1 MSLTR
6 LAVQRPITTLM
17 AALVLVML
25 GCVSL
30 SQLAVDLM
38 PDVQNPSISVI
49 TIYKGA
55 GPIEAET
62 LITRPIEQTLSSVSG
77 VENILSSS
85 MEGSSTVRL
94 QFQWGTDLTLAI
106 NEVRDAL
113 NKLRNT
119 LPEGAEDPYIRHFDV
134 ADSPIIYLGLN
145 SELDPITLTRLT
157 ENQIIPQFEQLEGVA
172 RLRMRGGIEREIQ
185 IQLDRSKLESLNM
198 GVNEVINALKKENI
212 NQPAGNYEEGNL
224 NLHIRSQGEFTSL
237 EQIEDTVV
245 REASG
250 ATVHVRDIAEVV
262 DGEKERTELTRM
274 NGQPGIL
281 LYVFKQSGANT
292 ISVSDRVQ
300 KQLEKINKSVPDIKL
315 SVRVDKSEF
324 IRQSIANI
332 QEAALYG
339 MGLAILV
346 LILFLRSFR
355 SMFVIG
361 TCMPL
366 SVLATFILIYFQGFT
381 LNIIS
386 FGGLAL
392 GVGMLV
398 DNSIVVLESIFRKRE
413 DGLDPKTAAIE
424 GTEEV
429 SAAIIASTLTTL
441 IIFLPLVF
449 IHGTTGILLHQLAW
463 VVSFSLICSL
473 FASLTLTPVMS
484 AYWIPDENQVEH
496 ARWTRPWFKLIDAF
510 HNTNHRFLL
519 FLERIYSGIL
529 SFSLKHARITGFMLL
544 LCFTTTLG
552 LSPRIKTEFLPK
564 TDEGAINVFSRMAAG
579 IQLKRLDQQS
589 RILEQATLKSVPEA
603 VTVASFIGD
612 GADDADRWNR
622 TTLRIKVTPRSERER
637 GIEEIR
643 KSLDDAIGPIP
654 GMKVQVKAQTEMM
667 LMRMISRGG
676 GGGDLVVEVA
686 GHKQELSRK
695 IVDQVVEVMK
705 QIPGLI
711 NVEAE
716 VADQRPELTASIDR
730 KKAGLLQ
737 ISVQDIAQALETAI
751 QGTEA
756 TLYREEG
763 DEFPVV
769 VRMRETDR
777 NQMSDVQDVGVTTP
791 SGKWISAKNLMDF
804 NADDAPVVI
813 ERHNQQRVLRVFADV
828 EGRDLGSV
836 VPELEQH
843 LNSIQIPSDFAI
855 RVAGDWEEQQK
866 SFDAL
871 KQGFVLAIILMYMV
885 MASQYESLRDPFYI
899 LFSVPLGMI
908 GVIWVFVFTDTTLN
922 VQSFIGIVV
931 LSGIVVNN
939 AIVLVDYINQLRRR
953 FPEKPMY
960 DIILQASTRR
970 FRPILMTTLTTVLAM
985 IPIALGWGEGGELQA
1000 PMARVVVG
1008 GLLAGTIITLLAIPL
1023 IYLTCTAKTKPDS
1036 PAVPA
1041 PVEDKPV
1048 LTAQVKST

>member
-6 LAVQRPITTLM
+6 LAVHRPITTLM
-17 AALVLVML
+17 ASLVLVML

-38 PDVQNPSISVI
+38 PDIQNPSVSVI

-55 GPIEAET
+55 GPSEAET
-62 LITRPIEQTLSSVSG
+62 LITRPIEQTLSSVAG

-85 MEGSSTVRL
+85 VEGSSTVRL
-94 QFQWGTDLTLAI
+94 QFQWGTDLNLAI
-106 NEVRDAL
+106 NEVRDSL
-113 NKLRNT
+113 NKLRNS

-134 ADSPIIYLGLN
+134 ADSPIIYFGLN
-145 SELDPITLTRLT
+145 SDLDPITLTRVT
-157 ENQIIPQFEQLEGVA
+157 ENQIIPQFEQLDGVA
-172 RLRMRGGIEREIQ
+172 RVRMRGGIEREIQ
-185 IQLDRSKLESLNM
+185 INLDRSKLESLNM
-198 GVNEVINALKKENI
+198 GVNEVINALQQDNI
-212 NQPAGNYEEGNL
+212 NQPAGNFEEGHL

-237 EQIEDTVV
+237 EQIENTVV
-245 REASG
+245 REKAG
-250 ATVHVRDIAEVV
+250 ATVRVRDVADVV

-281 LYVFKQSGANT
+281 LYVYKQSGANT
-292 ISVSDRVQ
+292 ISVSDLVRKQIERV
-300 KQLEKINKSVPDIKL
+300 NKSSSDVNL
-315 SVRVDKSEF
+315 SIRVDKAEF

-339 MGLAILV
+339 MGLAFLV

-355 SMFVIG
+355 SMLVIG
-361 TCMPL
+361 VCMPL

-392 GVGMLV
+392 GVGLLV

-413 DGLDPKTAAIE
+413 EGLDPIAAAIE
-424 GTEEV
+424 GTAEV
-429 SAAIIASTLTTL
+429 SAAIVASTLTTL

-449 IHGTTGILLHQLAW
+449 IQGATGILLHQLAW

-484 AYWIPDENQVEH
+484 AYWIPAETKKV
-496 ARWTRPWFKLIDAF
+496 RSKWSKPWFATIETF
-510 HNTNHRFLL
+510 HNTNHKILL
-519 FLERIYSGIL
+519 FLERIYERIL
-529 SFSLKHARITGFMLL
+529 RFSLKHSTMTGFTLL
-544 LCFTTTLG
+544 VCFTATLG

-564 TDEGAINVFSRMAAG
+564 TDEATVNVFSRMAAG
-579 IQLKRLDQQS
+579 IQLKKLDQQT
-589 RILEQATLKSVPEA
+589 RILEQATIKSVPEA
-603 VTVASFIGD
+603 VAIASFIGD
-612 GADDADRWNR
+612 SADDADRWNR
-622 TTLRIKVTPRSERER
+622 TTLRIQLSPRSERKR

-643 KSLDDAIGPIP
+643 KALDDAIGPVP
-654 GMKVQVKAQTEMM
+654 GMKFQVKAQTEMM
-667 LMRMISRGG
+667 LMRMISRR
-676 GGGDLVVEVA
+676 GGGDLVVQVA
-686 GHKQELSRK
+686 GHNLQLSQE
-695 IVDQVVEVMK
+695 IVEQVVEVMK

-716 VADQRPELTASIDR
+716 ISDQRPELTASIDR
-730 KKAGLLQ
+730 DKAGLLK
-737 ISVQDIAQALETAI
+737 ISVQDIAQTLETTI

-756 TLYREEG
+756 TLYREDG
-763 DEFPVV
+763 DEFSVV
-769 VRMRETDR
+769 VRLRETDR
-777 NQMSDVQDVGVTTP
+777 DRLSDVQQVGVTTETGRTIP
-791 SGKWISAKNLMDF
+791 LKNLLQFKTDE
-804 NADDAPVVI
+804 APVVI
-813 ERHNQQRVLRVFADV
+813 ERQDQQRVLRIFADV
-828 EGRDLGSV
+828 EGRDLGSI

-843 LNSIQIPSDFAI
+843 LNSIQIPAGFSI
-855 RVAGDWEEQQK
+855 RVAGDWESQQK

-908 GVIWVFVFTDTTLN
+908 GVIWVFVFTETTLN

-953 FPEKPMY
+953 FPDKPLSEL
-960 DIILQASTRR
+960 IIQAATRR

-1008 GLLAGTIITLLAIPL
+1008 GLCAGTIITLLAIPL
-1023 IYLTCTAKTKPDS
+1023 IYQTCTGSVTKEAKEKH
-1036 PAVPA
+1036 
-1041 PVEDKPV
+1041 
-1048 LTAQVKST
+1048 QVCSENPPLGQAIKST

>member
-17 AALVLVML
+17 ASLVLIML
-25 GCVSL
+25 GWVSL

-38 PDVQNPSISVI
+38 PDIQNPSVSVI

-55 GPIEAET
+55 GPNEAET
-62 LITRPIEQTLSSVSG
+62 LITRPIEQTLSSVAG

-106 NEVRDAL
+106 NEVRDSL
-113 NKLRNT
+113 NKLRNS

-134 ADSPIIYLGLN
+134 ADSPIIYMGMN
-145 SELDPITLTRLT
+145 SELDPISLTRLT

-185 IQLDRSKLESLNM
+185 INLDRSKLESLNM
-198 GVNEVINALKKENI
+198 GVNEVINALKQDNI
-212 NQPAGNYEEGNL
+212 NQPAGNYKEGHL
-224 NLHIRSQGEFTSL
+224 NLHIRSRGEFTSL
-237 EQIEDTVV
+237 EQIENTVV
-245 REASG
+245 REKAG
-250 ATVHVRDIAEVV
+250 ATVHVKDVAEVI

-281 LYVFKQSGANT
+281 LYVYKQSGANT
-292 ISVSDRVQ
+292 ISVSDKVR
-300 KQLEKINKSVPDIKL
+300 KQIERINQSNAEVTL
-315 SVRVDKSEF
+315 TLRVDKSDF
-324 IRQSIANI
+324 IRQSITNI
-332 QEAALYG
+332 KEAALYG

-346 LILFLRSFR
+346 LVLFLRSFR
-355 SMFVIG
+355 SMLVIG
-361 TCMPL
+361 VCMPL

-392 GVGMLV
+392 GVGLLV
-398 DNSIVVLESIFRKRE
+398 DNSIVVLESTFRKRE
-413 DGLDPKTAAIE
+413 EGLDPISAATE

-429 SAAIIASTLTTL
+429 SSAIIASTLTTL

-449 IHGTTGILLHQLAW
+449 IQGTTGILLHQLAW

-484 AYWIPDENQVEH
+484 AYWIPNETKATH
-496 ARWTRPWFKLIDAF
+496 SRWFSPWFTLIKTF
-510 HNTNHRFLL
+510 HNINHNILL
-519 FLERIYSGIL
+519 TLERVYKRIL
-529 SFSLKHARITGFMLL
+529 GFSLKHSTITSFLL
-544 LCFTTTLG
+544 LVCFTSTLG
-552 LSPRIKTEFLPK
+552 LIPRIKTEFLPK
-564 TDEGAINVFSRMAAG
+564 TDESAVNIFARMAAG
-579 IQLKRLDQQS
+579 IQLDKLDQQTQ
-589 RILEQATLKSVPEA
+589 ILEQVTIDSVPEA
-603 VTVASFIGD
+603 VAVASFIGD
-612 GADDADRWNR
+612 SADDADRWNR
-622 TTLRIKVTPRSERER
+622 TTLRIQLLPRSDRKR

-643 KSLDDAIGPIP
+643 KALDDAIGPIP

-667 LMRMISRGG
+667 LMRMISRR
-676 GGGDLVVEVA
+676 GGGDLIVQVA
-686 GHKQELSRK
+686 GHNLQLSQK

-716 VADQRPELTASIDR
+716 IADQRPELTASIDR
-730 KKAGLLQ
+730 DKAGLLK
-737 ISVQDIAQALETAI
+737 ISVQDIAQTLETTI
-751 QGTEA
+751 QGSEA

-769 VRMRETDR
+769 VRLREADR
-777 NQMSDVQDVGVTTP
+777 DHLSDVQLVGVTTET
-791 SGKWISAKNLMDF
+791 GKTIPLKNLLQF
-804 NADDAPVVI
+804 KTGEAPVVI
-813 ERHNQQRVLRVFADV
+813 ERQEQQRVLRIFADV
-828 EGRDLGSV
+828 EGRDLGSI
-836 VPELEQH
+836 VPELQRH
-843 LNSIQIPSDFAI
+843 LNSIQIPSGFSI

-866 SFDAL
+866 SFNAL
-871 KQGFVLAIILMYMV
+871 KQGFILAIILMYMI
-885 MASQYESLRDPFYI
+885 MASQYESLRDPLYI

-953 FPEKPMY
+953 FPEKP
-960 DIILQASTRR
+960 LTELLVQAATRR

-1008 GLLAGTIITLLAIPL
+1008 GLCAGTIITLLAIPL
-1023 IYLTCTAKTKPDS
+1023 IYQACTLTEKTVTKKNQAA
-1036 PAVPA
+1036 PAQEALMPA
-1041 PVEDKPV
+1041 S
-1048 LTAQVKST
+1048 VKST

>member
-17 AALVLVML
+17 ASLVLVML

-38 PDVQNPSISVI
+38 PDVQNPSVSVI

-55 GPIEAET
+55 GPNEAET

-106 NEVRDAL
+106 NEVRDSL
-113 NKLRNT
+113 NKLRNS

-185 IQLDRSKLESLNM
+185 IRLDRSKLESLNM
-198 GVNEVINALKKENI
+198 GVNDVISALKQENI

-237 EQIEDTVV
+237 DQIEDTVV
-245 REASG
+245 REVAG
-250 ATVHVRDIAEVV
+250 ATVHVRDIADVV

-281 LYVFKQSGANT
+281 LYVYKQSGANT

-300 KQLEKINKSVPDIKL
+300 KQLDRINKSIPDVNL
-315 SVRVDKSEF
+315 SIRVDKSEF

-346 LILFLRSFR
+346 LIIFLRSFR
-355 SMFVIG
+355 SMLVIG
-361 TCMPL
+361 ICMPL

-392 GVGMLV
+392 GVGLLV

-413 DGLDPKTAAIE
+413 EGLDPKTAAIE

-441 IIFLPLVF
+441 IIFLPLIF
-449 IHGTTGILLHQLAW
+449 IQGTTGILLHQLAW

-484 AYWIPDENQVEH
+484 AYWIPDETKIVH
-496 ARWTRPWFKLIDAF
+496 ARWTRPWFAVIDAF
-510 HNTNHRFLL
+510 HNMNHKLL
-519 FLERIYSGIL
+519 LSLERAYGRIL
-529 SFSLKHARITGFMLL
+529 RFSLKYATMTGFLL
-544 LCFTTTLG
+544 LVCFTATLG

-579 IQLKRLDQQS
+579 IQLKKLDQQT
-589 RILEQATLKSVPEA
+589 RILEQATIQSVPEA
-603 VTVASFIGD
+603 VAIASFIGD

-622 TTLRIKVTPRSERER
+622 TTLRIKLSPRSERKR

-667 LMRMISRGG
+667 LMRMISRSGS
-676 GGGDLVVEVA
+676 GDLVVQVA
-686 GHKQELSRK
+686 GHNLELSQK

-716 VADQRPELTASIDR
+716 ISDKRPELTASIDR
-730 KKAGLLQ
+730 EKAGLLK
-737 ISVQDIAQALETAI
+737 ISVQDIAQTLETTI

-763 DEFPVV
+763 DEFAVV
-769 VRMRETDR
+769 VRLRESDR
-777 NQMSDVQDVGVTTP
+777 DHLSDVQQVGVTTATGRTIP
-791 SGKWISAKNLMDF
+791 LKNLLRFDT
-804 NADDAPVVI
+804 NEAPVVI
-813 ERHNQQRVLRVFADV
+813 ERQNQQRVLRVFADV
-828 EGRDLGSV
+828 EGRDLGSI

-843 LNSIQIPSDFAI
+843 LNSIQIPSGFSI

-866 SFDAL
+866 SFNAL

-953 FPEKPMY
+953 FPEKPLT
-960 DIILQASTRR
+960 DLILQASTRR

-1023 IYLTCTAKTKPDS
+1023 IYQSCTSTTRKETQDIQTPITEGELLAQ
-1036 PAVPA
+1036 
-1041 PVEDKPV
+1041 
-1048 LTAQVKST
+1048 QVKSI

>member
-6 LAVQRPITTLM
+6 LAVKRPITTLM
-17 AALVLVML
+17 ASLVLVML

-38 PDVQNPSISVI
+38 PDIQNPSVSVI

-55 GPIEAET
+55 GPNEAET

-85 MEGSSTVRL
+85 MDGSSTVRL

-106 NEVRDAL
+106 NDVRDSL
-113 NKLRNT
+113 NKLRNS

-134 ADSPIIYLGLN
+134 ADSPIIYMGLN
-145 SELDPITLTRLT
+145 SELDPISLTRLT

-185 IQLDRSKLESLNM
+185 INLDRSKLESLNM
-198 GVNEVINALKKENI
+198 GVNEVINALKQDNI
-212 NQPAGNYEEGNL
+212 NQPAGNYKEGHL
-224 NLHIRSQGEFTSL
+224 NLHIRSQGEYTSL

-245 REASG
+245 REKTG
-250 ATVHVRDIAEVV
+250 ATVRVRDVAEVV

-281 LYVFKQSGANT
+281 LYVYKQSGANT
-292 ISVSDRVQ
+292 ISVSDRVR
-300 KQLEKINKSVPDIKL
+300 KQIEQINKSNPDVKL
-315 SVRVDKSEF
+315 SLRVDKSDF

-332 QEAALYG
+332 KEAALYG
-339 MGLAILV
+339 MALAILV
-346 LILFLRSFR
+346 LVLFLRSFR
-355 SMFVIG
+355 SMLVIG
-361 TCMPL
+361 VCMPL
-366 SVLATFILIYFQGFT
+366 SVLATFILIYFQGYT

-392 GVGMLV
+392 GVGLLV

-413 DGLDPKTAAIE
+413 EGLDPITAAIE

-429 SAAIIASTLTTL
+429 SSAIIASTLTTL

-449 IHGTTGILLHQLAW
+449 IEGTTGILLHQLAW

-484 AYWIPDENQVEH
+484 AYWIPVDTKITH
-496 ARWTRPWFKLIDAF
+496 ARWSRPWFSTIEAF
-510 HNTNHRFLL
+510 HNINHKFLL
-519 FLERIYSGIL
+519 FLERIYKRIL
-529 SFSLKHARITGFMLL
+529 CFSLNRSTIVSFLL
-544 LCFTTTLG
+544 LVCFTATLG
-552 LSPRIKTEFLPK
+552 LTPRIKTEFLPK
-564 TDEGAINVFSRMAAG
+564 TDESAVNVFGRMAAG
-579 IQLKRLDQQS
+579 IQLNKLDQQTQ
-589 RILEQATLKSVPEA
+589 ILEQAAIKSVPESIA
-603 VTVASFIGD
+603 VASFIGD
-612 GADDADRWNR
+612 SADDADSWNR
-622 TTLRIKVTPRSERER
+622 TTLRIQLLPRSERKR
-637 GIEEIR
+637 GIEDIR
-643 KSLDDAIGPIP
+643 KTLEDAIGPIA

-667 LMRMISRGG
+667 LMRMISRR
-676 GGGDLVVEVA
+676 GGGDLVVQVA
-686 GHKQELSRK
+686 GHNLQLSQK
-695 IVDQVVEVMK
+695 IVDRVVKVMK

-716 VADQRPELTASIDR
+716 IADQRAELTTSIDR
-730 KKAGLLQ
+730 DKAGLLK
-737 ISVQDIAQALETAI
+737 ISVQDIAQTLETTI

-769 VRMRETDR
+769 VRLREEDR
-777 NQMSDVQDVGVTTP
+777 DRLSDVQRVGVTTAT
-791 SGKWISAKNLMDF
+791 GKTIPLINMLEFKTDE
-804 NADDAPVVI
+804 APVVI
-813 ERHNQQRVLRVFADV
+813 ERQEQQRVLRVFADV
-828 EGRDLGSV
+828 EGRDLGSI
-836 VPELEQH
+836 VPELQHH
-843 LNSIQIPSDFAI
+843 LNSIQIPSGFSV

-866 SFDAL
+866 SFNAL

-908 GVIWVFVFTDTTLN
+908 GVIWVFVFTETTLN

-953 FPEKPMY
+953 FPEKPLTEL
-960 DIILQASTRR
+960 IIQAATRR

-1008 GLLAGTIITLLAIPL
+1008 GLCAGTIITLIAIPL
-1023 IYLTCTAKTKPDS
+1023 IYQACTLPAKTVKRETQS
-1036 PAVPA
+1036 VP
-1041 PVEDKPV
+1041 EEGSL
-1048 LTAQVKST
+1048 LTPSVKST

>member
-17 AALVLVML
+17 ASLVLIML
-25 GCVSL
+25 GWVSL

-38 PDVQNPSISVI
+38 PDIQNPSVSVI

-55 GPIEAET
+55 GPNEAET
-62 LITRPIEQTLSSVSG
+62 LITRPIEQTLSSVAG

-106 NEVRDAL
+106 NEVRDSL
-113 NKLRNT
+113 NKLRNS

-134 ADSPIIYLGLN
+134 ADSPIIYMGMN
-145 SELDPITLTRLT
+145 SELDPISLTRLT

-185 IQLDRSKLESLNM
+185 INLDRSKLESLNM
-198 GVNEVINALKKENI
+198 GVNDVINALKQDNI
-212 NQPAGNYEEGNL
+212 NQPAGNYKEGHL
-224 NLHIRSQGEFTSL
+224 NLHIRSRGEFTSL
-237 EQIEDTVV
+237 EQIENTVV
-245 REASG
+245 REKAG
-250 ATVHVRDIAEVV
+250 ATVHVKDVAEVI

-281 LYVFKQSGANT
+281 LYVYKQSGANT
-292 ISVSDRVQ
+292 ISVSDKVR
-300 KQLEKINKSVPDIKL
+300 KQIDRINQSNADVTL
-315 SVRVDKSEF
+315 TLRVDKSDF
-324 IRQSIANI
+324 IRQSITNI
-332 QEAALYG
+332 KEAALYG

-346 LILFLRSFR
+346 LVLFLRSFR
-355 SMFVIG
+355 SMLVIG
-361 TCMPL
+361 VCMPL

-392 GVGMLV
+392 GVGLLV

-413 DGLDPKTAAIE
+413 EGLDPIPAAIE

-429 SAAIIASTLTTL
+429 SSAIIASTLTTL

-449 IHGTTGILLHQLAW
+449 IQGTTGILLHQLAW

-484 AYWIPDENQVEH
+484 AYWIPNETKATH
-496 ARWTRPWFKLIDAF
+496 SRWFSPWFTLIKTS
-510 HNTNHRFLL
+510 HNVNHQFLL
-519 FLERIYSGIL
+519 TLERVYKRIL
-529 SFSLKHARITGFMLL
+529 RFSLKHSTITSFLL
-544 LCFTTTLG
+544 LVCFTSTLG
-552 LSPRIKTEFLPK
+552 LIPRIKTEFLPK
-564 TDEGAINVFSRMAAG
+564 TDESAVNIFARMAAG
-579 IQLKRLDQQS
+579 IQLDKLDQQTQ
-589 RILEQATLKSVPEA
+589 ILEQVTIDSVPEA
-603 VTVASFIGD
+603 VAIASFIGD
-612 GADDADRWNR
+612 SADDADRWNR
-622 TTLRIKVTPRSERER
+622 TTLRIQLLPRSERKR
-637 GIEEIR
+637 DIEEIR
-643 KSLDDAIGPIP
+643 KALDDAIGPIP

-667 LMRMISRGG
+667 LMRMISRR
-676 GGGDLVVEVA
+676 GGGDLIVQVA
-686 GHKQELSRK
+686 GHNLQLSQK

-716 VADQRPELTASIDR
+716 IADQRPELTASIDR
-730 KKAGLLQ
+730 DKAGLLK
-737 ISVQDIAQALETAI
+737 ISVQDIAQTLETTI
-751 QGTEA
+751 QGSEA

-769 VRMRETDR
+769 VRLREADR
-777 NQMSDVQDVGVTTP
+777 DHLSDVQLVGVTTET
-791 SGKWISAKNLMDF
+791 GKTIPLKNLLQF
-804 NADDAPVVI
+804 KTGEAPVVI
-813 ERHNQQRVLRVFADV
+813 ERQEQQRVLRIFADV
-828 EGRDLGSV
+828 EGRDLGSI
-836 VPELEQH
+836 VPELQRH
-843 LNSIQIPSDFAI
+843 LNSIQIPSGFSI

-871 KQGFVLAIILMYMV
+871 KQGFILAIILMYMI

-939 AIVLVDYINQLRRR
+939 AIVLVDYINQLHRR
-953 FPEKPMY
+953 FPEKP
-960 DIILQASTRR
+960 LTELLVQAATRR

-1008 GLLAGTIITLLAIPL
+1008 GLCAGTIITLLAIPL
-1023 IYLTCTAKTKPDS
+1023 IYQACTLTEKTVTNKNQAAPPQEALL
-1036 PAVPA
+1036 PAS
-1041 PVEDKPV
+1041 
-1048 LTAQVKST
+1048 VKST

>member
-6 LAVQRPITTLM
+6 LAVHRPITTLM
-17 AALVLVML
+17 ASLVLVML

-38 PDVQNPSISVI
+38 PDIQNPSVSVI

-55 GPIEAET
+55 SPSEAET
-62 LITRPIEQTLSSVSG
+62 LITRPIEQTLSSVAG

-85 MEGSSTVRL
+85 VEGSSTVRL
-94 QFQWGTDLTLAI
+94 QFQWGTDLNLAI
-106 NEVRDAL
+106 NEVRDSL
-113 NKLRNT
+113 NKLRNS

-134 ADSPIIYLGLN
+134 ADSPIIYFGLN
-145 SELDPITLTRLT
+145 SELDPITLTRVT
-157 ENQIIPQFEQLEGVA
+157 ENQIIPQFEQLDGVA
-172 RLRMRGGIEREIQ
+172 RVRMRGGIEREIQ
-185 IQLDRSKLESLNM
+185 IKLDRSKLESLNM
-198 GVNEVINALKKENI
+198 GVNEVINALQQDNI
-212 NQPAGNYEEGNL
+212 NQPAGNFEEGHL

-237 EQIEDTVV
+237 EQIENTVV
-245 REASG
+245 REKAG
-250 ATVHVRDIAEVV
+250 ATVRVRDVADVV

-281 LYVFKQSGANT
+281 LYVYKQSGANT
-292 ISVSDRVQ
+292 ISVSDLVRKQIERV
-300 KQLEKINKSVPDIKL
+300 NKSSSDVNL
-315 SVRVDKSEF
+315 SIRVDKAEF

-355 SMFVIG
+355 SMLVIG
-361 TCMPL
+361 VCMPL

-392 GVGMLV
+392 GVGLLV

-413 DGLDPKTAAIE
+413 DGLDPIAAAIE
-424 GTEEV
+424 GTAEV

-449 IHGTTGILLHQLAW
+449 IQGATGILLHQLAW

-484 AYWIPDENQVEH
+484 AYWIPAETKKI
-496 ARWTRPWFKLIDAF
+496 RSRLSKPWFATIETF
-510 HNTNHRFLL
+510 HNTNHKILL
-519 FLERIYSGIL
+519 FLERIYERIL
-529 SFSLKHARITGFMLL
+529 RFSLKHAAITSFALL
-544 LCFTTTLG
+544 VCFTATLG

-564 TDEGAINVFSRMAAG
+564 TDEATVNVFSRMAAG
-579 IQLKRLDQQS
+579 IQLKKLDQQT
-589 RILEQATLKSVPEA
+589 RILEQATIKSVPEA
-603 VTVASFIGD
+603 VAIASFIGD
-612 GADDADRWNR
+612 SADDADRWNR
-622 TTLRIKVTPRSERER
+622 TTLRIQLLPRSERKR

-643 KSLDDAIGPIP
+643 KALDDAIGPVP
-654 GMKVQVKAQTEMM
+654 GMKFQVKAQTEMM
-667 LMRMISRGG
+667 LMRMISRR
-676 GGGDLVVEVA
+676 GGGDLVVQVA
-686 GHKQELSRK
+686 GHNLQLSQK
-695 IVDQVVEVMK
+695 IVEQVVEVMK

-716 VADQRPELTASIDR
+716 ISDQRPELTASIDR
-730 KKAGLLQ
+730 DKAGLLK
-737 ISVQDIAQALETAI
+737 ISVQDIAQTLETTI

-756 TLYREEG
+756 TLYREDG
-763 DEFPVV
+763 DEFSVV
-769 VRMRETDR
+769 VRLREKDR
-777 NQMSDVQDVGVTTP
+777 DRLSDVQQVGVTTETGRTIP
-791 SGKWISAKNLMDF
+791 LKNLLQFQTDE
-804 NADDAPVVI
+804 APVVI
-813 ERHNQQRVLRVFADV
+813 ERQDQQRVLRIFADV
-828 EGRDLGSV
+828 EGRDLGSI

-843 LNSIQIPSDFAI
+843 LNSIQTPAGFSI
-855 RVAGDWEEQQK
+855 RVAGDWEAQQK

-953 FPEKPMY
+953 FPDKPLS
-960 DIILQASTRR
+960 DLIIQAATRR

-985 IPIALGWGEGGELQA
+985 MPIALGWGEGGELQA

-1008 GLLAGTIITLLAIPL
+1008 GLCAGTIITLLAIPL
-1023 IYLTCTAKTKPDS
+1023 IYQTCTGSVTKVATEKQEVRSDG
-1036 PAVPA
+1036 V
-1041 PVEDKPV
+1041 V
-1048 LTAQVKST
+1048 LGQPIKST

>member
-17 AALVLVML
+17 ASLVLVML

-38 PDVQNPSISVI
+38 PDIQNPSVSVI

-55 GPIEAET
+55 GPSEAET
-62 LITRPIEQTLSSVSG
+62 LITRPIEQTLSSVAG

-85 MEGSSTVRL
+85 MDGSSTVRL

-106 NEVRDAL
+106 NEVRDSL
-113 NKLRNT
+113 NKLRNS

-134 ADSPIIYLGLN
+134 ADSPIIYMGLN
-145 SELDPITLTRLT
+145 SELDPISLTRLT
-157 ENQIIPQFEQLEGVA
+157 ENQILPQFEQLEGVA

-185 IQLDRSKLESLNM
+185 INLDRSKLESLNM
-198 GVNEVINALKKENI
+198 GVNEVINALKQDNI
-212 NQPAGNYEEGNL
+212 NQPAGNYKEGHL

-237 EQIEDTVV
+237 DQIKDTVV
-245 REASG
+245 RENAG
-250 ATVHVRDIAEVV
+250 ATVHVRDVAKVV

-281 LYVFKQSGANT
+281 LYVYKQSGANT
-292 ISVSDRVQ
+292 ISVSDRVR
-300 KQLEKINKSVPDIKL
+300 KQIERINQSIPDVNL
-315 SVRVDKSEF
+315 TLRVDKSDF
-324 IRQSIANI
+324 IRQAIANI
-332 QEAALYG
+332 KEAAFYG

-355 SMFVIG
+355 SMLVIG
-361 TCMPL
+361 VCMPL

-392 GVGMLV
+392 GVGLLV

-413 DGLDPKTAAIE
+413 EGLDPISAAIE

-429 SAAIIASTLTTL
+429 SSAIIASTLTTL

-449 IHGTTGILLHQLAW
+449 IQGTTGILLHQLAW

-484 AYWIPDENQVEH
+484 AYWIPNETKITH
-496 ARWTRPWFKLIDAF
+496 SRWSQPWFTLISSF
-510 HNTNHRFLL
+510 HNINHKFLL
-519 FLERIYSGIL
+519 LLEQFYKRIL
-529 SFSLKHARITGFMLL
+529 SFSLKHSTIISFLL
-544 LCFTTTLG
+544 LICFTATLG
-552 LSPRIKTEFLPK
+552 LTPRIKTEFLPK
-564 TDEGAINVFSRMAAG
+564 TDESAVNIFARMAAG
-579 IQLKRLDQQS
+579 IQLNKLDQQTQ
-589 RILEQATLKSVPEA
+589 ILEQAAMKSVPESVA
-603 VTVASFIGD
+603 VASFIGD
-612 GADDADRWNR
+612 SADDADRWNR
-622 TTLRIKVTPRSERER
+622 TTLRIQLLPRSERKR
-637 GIEEIR
+637 DIEQIR
-643 KSLDDAIGPIP
+643 KALDEAIGPVP

-667 LMRMISRGG
+667 LMRMISRR
-676 GGGDLVVEVA
+676 GGGDLIVQVA
-686 GHKQELSRK
+686 GHNLKLSQK
-695 IVDQVVEVMK
+695 IVDQVVEVMQ

-716 VADQRPELTASIDR
+716 IADQRPELTASIDR
-730 KKAGLLQ
+730 DKAGLLK
-737 ISVQDIAQALETAI
+737 ISVQDIAQTLETTI

-769 VRMRETDR
+769 VRLREADR
-777 NQMSDVQDVGVTTP
+777 DHLSDVQLVGVTTAT
-791 SGKWISAKNLMDF
+791 GKTIPLKNLLEFKSDE
-804 NADDAPVVI
+804 APVVI
-813 ERHNQQRVLRVFADV
+813 ERQNQQRVLRIFADV
-828 EGRDLGSV
+828 EGRDLGSI
-836 VPELEQH
+836 VPELQRH
-843 LNSIQIPSDFAI
+843 LNSIQIPSGFSI

-866 SFDAL
+866 SFNAL

-899 LFSVPLGMI
+899 LFAVPLGMM

-953 FPEKPMY
+953 FPDKPLT
-960 DIILQASTRR
+960 DLLIQAATRR

-985 IPIALGWGEGGELQA
+985 IPIALGWGDGGELQA

-1008 GLLAGTIITLLAIPL
+1008 GLCAGTIITLLVIPL
-1023 IYLTCTAKTKPDS
+1023 IFQACTL
-1036 PAVPA
+1036 
-1041 PVEDKPV
+1041 PVK
-1048 LTAQVKST
+1048 KSTKESQADTVDGSLLVTSAKST